1 MSTIPGDLDY
11 THLIKRAFSVAIRPE
26 NLFVLLFGA
35 AVVALGSLFSGAL
48 LAGPLGVG
56 YIDACRKMV
65 EGKKAEMDDIIWRG
79 FDRWWA
85 ALSAGVVLGLLT
97 AALSMVLVVPG
108 MFALLFSGLVYG
120 VIAFDAKEP
129 TGMEAI
135 QRVWSMVLAR
145 PAPFVIMGLIAS
157 AIGSVLTLTVVGTVV
172 MVAFFYLLS
181 VLIYI
186 QCYEGEGVVTQTQ
199 VS

>member
-1 MSTIPGDLDY
+1 
-11 THLIKRAFSVAIRPE
+11 
-26 NLFVLLFGA
+26 
-35 AVVALGSLFSGAL
+35 
-48 LAGPLGVG
+48 
-56 YIDACRKMV
+56 
-65 EGKKAEMDDIIWRG
+65 
-79 FDRWWA
+79 
-85 ALSAGVVLGLLT
+85 
-97 AALSMVLVVPG
+97 
-108 MFALLFSGLVYG
+108 
-120 VIAFDAKEP
+120 
-129 TGMEAI
+129 MEAI